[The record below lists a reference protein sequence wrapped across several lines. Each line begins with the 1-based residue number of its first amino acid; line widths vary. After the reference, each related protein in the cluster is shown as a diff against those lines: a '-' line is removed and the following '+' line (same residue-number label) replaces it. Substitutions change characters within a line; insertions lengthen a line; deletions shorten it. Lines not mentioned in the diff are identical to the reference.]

1 MSLKTFYNTYP
12 YPNIQ
17 DSYPEGIENYSSIN
31 APKNFDG
38 SVFVIGCGTS
48 EAVIIALQNPVAQVY
63 AIDIS
68 ETSLDL
74 CAKLQHQYDLKN
86 LILDQQDIT
95 TFVSQRQFDI
105 AVSSCVLHHIPEVDK
120 AVLNIYNSLTDTGSL
135 QGCVYST
142 SRPKYLRDIANMG
155 FKSIAEL
162 RVYLESNPNE
172 WYMNHLKNDEELADA
187 FLNPYWVDYDFDSLT
202 KLFSRFKERNFV
214 LDNDK
219 IHFQCIKD
227 ISPY

>member
-1 MSLKTFYNTYP
+1 MSLKTFYNKYP

-17 DSYPEGIENYSSIN
+17 DSYPHGIENYSSIN
-31 APKNFDG
+31 SPKNFDG
-38 SVFVIGCGTS
+38 SIFVIGCGTA
-48 EAVIIALQNPVAQVY
+48 EAVIISLENPLAEIY

-68 ETSLDL
+68 ATSLDI
-74 CAKLQHQYDLKN
+74 CANLQDQFGLKN
-86 LILDQQDIT
+86 LTLDERDIT
-95 TFVSQRQFDI
+95 TFVPQKQFDI

-142 SRPKYLRDIANMG
+142 NRPKYLRDIANMG

-172 WYMNHLKNDEELADA
+172 WYTNHIKNDEELADA
-187 FLNPYWVDYDFDSLT
+187 FLNPHWIDYDFDLLT
-202 KLFSRFKERNFV
+202 ELFSQFKERNFV

-227 ISPY
+227 T